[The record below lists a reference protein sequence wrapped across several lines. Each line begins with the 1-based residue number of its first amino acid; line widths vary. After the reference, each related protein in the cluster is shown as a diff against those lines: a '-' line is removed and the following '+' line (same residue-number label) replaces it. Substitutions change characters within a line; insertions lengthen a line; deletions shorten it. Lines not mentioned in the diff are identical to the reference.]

1 MKLKQDYI
9 LVEIGGEY
17 VAVATYDRKGSSREI
32 IHLNET
38 GKLIWDSVEKGMDV
52 PAIVAR
58 LMEEYE
64 VDEDTAAKS
73 VERIIRQMLDAGIA
87 QA

>member
-1 MKLKQDYI
+1 MKIKTNYT
-9 LVEIGGEY
+9 LVEISGEY
-17 VAVATYDRKGSSREI
+17 VAVATDGQENNTRHI

-58 LMEEYE
+58 LLDEYE
-64 VDEDTAAKS
+64 VDEQTATRS
-73 VERIIRQMLDAGIA
+73 VERIVRQMLDAGIA
-87 QA
+87 EA

>member
-1 MKLKQDYI
+1 MKLKQDFI

-17 VAVATYDRKGSSREI
+17 VAVSTYDRKGSSREI

-38 GKLIWDSVEKGMDV
+38 GKLIWDCVEKGMDV
-52 PAIVAR
+52 PDIVAR
-58 LMEEYE
+58 LLDEYE
-64 VDEDTAAKS
+64 VDEATATRS

-87 QA
+87 EA